1 MQSIP
6 DLVISIHRKLR
17 NIKDLFIYN
26 LLVIKDYIILVS
38 NITKDTF
45 KAKISQF
52 NIKELIMKKAILSIL
67 LFVFIACQNT
77 KVESVTAEKK
87 VTKRIGMVIGI
98 KPKVIDEYKRLH
110 ADSNPGVRDLL
121 SIANME
127 NFSIFIHQFD
137 DGKYYLFGYY
147 EYTGEDFD
155 ADMAALA
162 KKERNIEWLK
172 VCDPMQIPF
181 EGQNS
186 WSVME
191 QVYYNK

>member
-1 MQSIP
+1 MA
-6 DLVISIHRKLR
+6 L
-17 NIKDLFIYN
+17 
-26 LLVIKDYIILVS
+26 ILGC
-38 NITKDTF
+38 
-45 KAKISQF
+45 Q
-52 NIKELIMKKAILSIL
+52 KK
-67 LFVFIACQNT
+67 NT
-77 KVESVTAEKK
+77 DQAVQPRK

-98 KPKVIDEYKRLH
+98 KPEKIAEYKKLH

-121 SIANME
+121 SAANMQ
-127 NFSIFIHQFD
+127 NFSIFLHQFD

-147 EYTGEDFD
+147 EYTGDDYEG
-155 ADMAALA
+155 DMAALA

-181 EGQNS
+181 KGQKS

>member
-1 MQSIP
+1 MILIGFLIISVLSGCEESENEHG
-6 DLVISIHRKLR
+6 DLEMTKKT
-17 NIKDLFIYN
+17 IKR
-26 LLVIKDYIILVS
+26 V
-38 NITKDTF
+38 
-45 KAKISQF
+45 
-52 NIKELIMKKAILSIL
+52 
-67 LFVFIACQNT
+67 
-77 KVESVTAEKK
+77 
-87 VTKRIGMVIGI
+87 GMVIGI
-98 KPKVIDEYKRLH
+98 KPEVIDEYKALH

-147 EYTGEDFD
+147 EYTGENFE
-155 ADMAALA
+155 ADMAKIA
-162 KKERNIEWLK
+162 KEERNIAWLK

-181 EGQNS
+181 EGKNS